1 MTSQTDASAAPRA
14 PLSKERVL
22 RAAVEL
28 ADGGGLD
35 ALSMR
40 RLAKELGVE
49 AMSLYNHV
57 ANKGEI
63 LAGMMEVVVGEI
75 ELPSDESDWKVAMR
89 RSAISNRD
97 VLRRHA
103 WASSLW
109 MSQQS
114 GGPAQLRRTDWMLR
128 TLREAG
134 LSKGLIYHA
143 LHILDAYVLGA
154 TVQHQSFPYR
164 GEELAGLATTF
175 LQQLPADEYPDLVEH
190 VRQHLD
196 PPPGAEGGF
205 ELGLDLILTGL
216 ERLRDAP

>member
-1 MTSQTDASAAPRA
+1 MASRSESNATPRA

-28 ADGGGLD
+28 ADRDGLD

-57 ANKGEI
+57 ANKDEI
-63 LAGMMEVVVGEI
+63 LAGMLEVVVGEI
-75 ELPSDESDWKVAMR
+75 ELPADEADWKLAVR

-97 VLRRHA
+97 VLRRHP
-103 WASSLW
+103 WASRLW
-109 MSQQS
+109 MSAQS
-114 GGPAQLRRTDWMLR
+114 GGPAQLTRTDWVLR
-128 TLREAG
+128 TFREAG
-134 LSKGLIYHA
+134 LTQHLVYHA

-154 TVQHQSFPYR
+154 TVQHQSFPYK
-164 GEELAGLATTF
+164 GEELAGLANTF

-196 PPPGAEGGF
+196 PPPGTEGGF

-216 ERLRDAP
+216 ERLRDAA

>member
-1 MTSQTDASAAPRA
+1 MASGTEASAQPRA

-22 RAAVEL
+22 RAAVDL
-28 ADGGGLD
+28 ADAEGLD

-40 RLAKELGVE
+40 RLARELGVE

-57 ANKGEI
+57 ANKDEI
-63 LAGMMEVVVGEI
+63 LAGMMEIAVGEI
-75 ELPSDESDWKVAMR
+75 ELPPDETDWKAAMR

-97 VLRRHA
+97 VLRRHP

-109 MSQQS
+109 MSRQS

-134 LSKGLIYHA
+134 LSLDLVYHA
-143 LHILDAYVLGA
+143 LHILEAYVLGA

-164 GEELAGLATTF
+164 GEELAGLANTF
-175 LQQLPADEYPDLVEH
+175 LEQLPADEYPDLVEH

-216 ERLRDAP
+216 ERLRDAA

>member
-1 MTSQTDASAAPRA
+1 MTGETEASALPRA

-28 ADGGGLD
+28 SDRDGLD

-40 RLAKELGVE
+40 RLARELGVE

-57 ANKGEI
+57 AGKDEI
-63 LAGMMEVVVGEI
+63 LSGMLEVVVGEI
-75 ELPSDESDWKVAMR
+75 ELPADEGDWKRAVR

-109 MSQQS
+109 MSAQS
-114 GGPAQLRRTDWMLR
+114 GGPAQLRRTDWLLR

-134 LSKGLIYHA
+134 LSQDLVYHA
-143 LHILDAYVLGA
+143 LHILEAYVLGA

-164 GEELAGLATTF
+164 GEELAGLASTF
-175 LQQLPADEYPDLVEH
+175 LAQLPAEEYPDLVEH

-216 ERLRDAP
+216 ERLRDAA

>member
-1 MTSQTDASAAPRA
+1 
-14 PLSKERVL
+14 
-22 RAAVEL
+22 VEL
-28 ADGGGLD
+28 ADAEGLD

-57 ANKGEI
+57 ANKDEI
-63 LAGMMEVVVGEI
+63 LAGMIEIVVGEI
-75 ELPSDESDWKVAMR
+75 ELPTDEADWKAALR

-97 VLRRHA
+97 VLRRHP
-103 WASSLW
+103 WASGLW
-109 MSQQS
+109 MSRQS
-114 GGPAQLRRTDWMLR
+114 GGPAQLRRTDWILR

-134 LSKGLIYHA
+134 LSQDLVYHA

-154 TVQHQSFPYR
+154 TVQHQSFPYS
-164 GEELAGLATTF
+164 GDELAGMASRF
-175 LQQLPADEYPDLVEH
+175 LEQLPADEYPDLVEH

-216 ERLRDAP
+216 ERLRDGA

>member
-1 MTSQTDASAAPRA
+1 MASRTEPGAAPRA

-28 ADGGGLD
+28 ADDEGLER
-35 ALSMR
+35 LSMR

-57 ANKGEI
+57 ASKDEI
-63 LAGMMEVVVGEI
+63 LAGMMDSVVAEI
-75 ELPSDESDWKVAMR
+75 ELPSDAPDWKAAVRA
-89 RSAISNRD
+89 SAISTRD
-97 VLRRHA
+97 VLRSHP
-103 WASSLW
+103 WAASLW
-109 MSQQS
+109 MSRQS

-134 LSKGLIYHA
+134 LSQDLVYHA
-143 LHILDAYVLGA
+143 LHILEAYGLGA

-164 GEELAGLATTF
+164 GEELAGLANTF

-216 ERLRDAP
+216 ERLRDAA